1 MSDTP
6 VSPDNWER
14 KTLEKLVLSVVQEQ
28 RKTRNWGVFFKLMF
42 FVWVF
47 LLLAMGAGW
56 INKGDAVDVGP
67 HTAVISLRGVIDSSG
82 DARAE
87 RLIEGLRDA
96 FKNADTR
103 AVVLRANSPGGSPVQ
118 SAMVYDEILRL
129 RKLYPKIA
137 VYAVVEDVCASG
149 CYYVAAAADRIYV
162 SQASLIGS
170 IGVLMDGFGFTG
182 TMDKLGI
189 ERRLITAGTNK
200 GFLDPFSP
208 MSQQQVD
215 YARTMLGEIHQQFIT
230 AVKQGRG
237 TRLKDNPEL
246 FSGLVWSGVRGVEM
260 GLADE
265 FGTVDSVARDVVKA
279 QRLVDFTPED
289 DLAERFAKRLGA
301 GVGSAFLGWMDRGL
315 H

>member
-6 VSPDNWER
+6 GTTDSWER

-42 FVWVF
+42 LIWVF

-56 INKGDAVDVGP
+56 IKKNDAVPTGP
-67 HTAVISLRGVIDSSG
+67 HTAVVSLRGVIDSNG
-82 DARAE
+82 DARSD
-87 RLIEGLRDA
+87 RLIEGLRNA
-96 FKNADTR
+96 FKDADSK
-103 AVVLRANSPGGSPVQ
+103 AVVIRANSPGGSPVQ

-129 RKLYPKIA
+129 KKLYPKTP

-149 CYYVAAAADRIYV
+149 CYYIVAAVDKIYV

-189 ERRLITAGTNK
+189 ERRLLTAGSNK

-208 MSQQQVD
+208 MSPQQVD
-215 YARTMLGEIHQQFIT
+215 YAKIMLGEIHQQFIT

-237 TRLKDNPEL
+237 KRLKDNPDL
-246 FSGLVWSGVRGVEM
+246 FSGLVWNGARGVEM
-260 GLADE
+260 GLADDY
-265 FGTVDSVARDVVKA
+265 GSVDSVAREIVKA
-279 QRLVDFTPED
+279 QRLVDYTPED
-289 DLAERFAKRLGA
+289 DLAERFVKRLGA
-301 GVGSAFLGWMDRGL
+301 GASTAFLGWMDRGL

>member
-67 HTAVISLRGVIDSSG
+67 HTAVISLRGVIDSAG

-87 RLIEGLRDA
+87 RLIEGLRNA

-208 MSQQQVD
+208 MSQEQVD

-237 TRLKDNPEL
+237 TRLKDSPEL
-246 FSGLVWSGVRGVEM
+246 FSGLVWSGARGVQM

-279 QRLVDFTPED
+279 HRLVDFTPED

-301 GVGSAFLGWMDRGL
+301 GASSAFLGWMDRGL

>member
-56 INKGDAVDVGP
+56 INKGNAVDVGP
-67 HTAVISLRGVIDSSG
+67 HTAVISLRGVIDSAG

-87 RLIEGLRDA
+87 RLIEGLRNA

-208 MSQQQVD
+208 MSQEQVE

-237 TRLKDNPEL
+237 ARLKDNPEL
-246 FSGLVWSGVRGVEM
+246 FSGLVWSGARGVQM

-279 QRLVDFTPED
+279 HRLVDFTPED

-301 GVGSAFLGWMDRGL
+301 GASSAFLGWMDRGL